1 MAGVPW
7 TCPHC
12 SRPTT
17 VTDSDMVAREH
28 DVTLKSATGPHRIK
42 TNVIVCPNPEC
53 SKTTLQLVRY
63 AIEQRIV
70 DGPWRPK
77 ERLNFWQLIPESS
90 ARSLPGYVPSPIV
103 ADYTE
108 ACLIV
113 DKSPKAS
120 ATLAR
125 RCLQGMIR
133 DFFEIRRDRLIDEIK
148 AIKDRVDPL
157 TWNAIDAVRSIGNI
171 GAHMEKDI
179 NLIVDVDEGE
189 AKELIQLIEL
199 LIEDWYVSKHNRQIQ
214 LEAILKIKTAKD
226 AAKHQPVLL
235 TVPIPK
241 N

>member
-1 MAGVPW
+1 MASNYSW

-17 VTDSDMVAREH
+17 ITQNDIETANLDIYQGNSI
-28 DVTLKSATGPHRIK
+28 GPHRIESF
-42 TNVIVCPNPEC
+42 VIVCPNLEC
-53 SKTTLQLVRY
+53 KKATLQVSRFLLERKFVN
-63 AIEQRIV
+63 APHTV
-70 DGPWRPK
+70 K
-77 ERLNFWQLIPESS
+77 ETLNLWQLIPESS
-90 ARSLPGYVPSPIV
+90 AKVLPDYIPEPIV

-133 DFFEIRRDRLIDEIK
+133 NFFGIQKDRLVDEIK
-148 AIKDRVDPL
+148 AIKDKMDPL
-157 TWNAIDAVRSIGNI
+157 TWEAIDAVRSIGNI

-199 LIEDWYVSKHNRQIQ
+199 LIEDWYVTKHNRQSQ
-214 LEAILKIKTAKD
+214 LESILKIKAEKD
-226 AAKHQPVLL
+226 AAKHPPV
-235 TVPIPK
+235 PAKIPSA
-241 N
+241 